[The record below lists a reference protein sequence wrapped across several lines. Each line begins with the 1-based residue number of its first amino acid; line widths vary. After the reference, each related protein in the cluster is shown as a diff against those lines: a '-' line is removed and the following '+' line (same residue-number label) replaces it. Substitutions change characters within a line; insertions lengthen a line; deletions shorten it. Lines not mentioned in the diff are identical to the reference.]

1 MQNDIPVFCPGLTDG
16 SIGDMIYF
24 HSYQNEGLIVD
35 IAQGALPPPPLLSTI
50 GPLRPLVLLL

>member
-1 MQNDIPVFCPGLTDG
+1 VQNDIPVFCPGLTDG

-35 IAQGALPPPPLLSTI
+35 IAQGALPPPLLHTI
-50 GPLRPLVLLL
+50 GPLATHPS